1 MISLDKLDTIKIT
14 VNKDMTF
21 NEIYGYLYPVRQY
34 INEKFTD
41 NMYDDWNE
49 LEHSVKWIKE
59 SLKSINE
66 NSGDILN
73 IYCLY
78 DKGNIIGVVFILS
91 GSDNIFKFISENN
104 IDSNNQKIAQLSCFH
119 ILKDYRGI
127 GRSFLKDVILK
138 DLKKCGLKEVYV
150 KSSHNKA
157 LNLYDKLGTV
167 VGNYISISDHQLYQ
181 RYGYIYKI
189 DL

>member
-1 MISLDKLDTIKIT
+1 
-14 VNKDMTF
+14 
-21 NEIYGYLYPVRQY
+21 
-34 INEKFTD
+34 
-41 NMYDDWNE
+41 MYDDWNE

-127 GRSFLKDVILK
+127 GKKWLQNEVLK
-138 DLKKCGLKEVYV
+138 DLKNQGIEEVYI

-157 LNLYDKLGTV
+157 LDLYNSLGTL
-167 VGNYISISDHQLYQ
+167 VGNYMGISDSKLYQ